1 MTSAASCEN
10 RFDLQRYLLVVVFA
24 LIGAGF
30 SATAFADSLQRLK
43 TSEWKL
49 TNFDIVTVDPDEILS
64 GGPRKDGIPAID
76 KPAFVSYADAASWL
90 ADNEPVVA
98 FEYEGKA
105 RAYPLQILMYH
116 EIVNDT
122 VGGKAVSVT
131 FCPLCNASIVF
142 DREVEGE
149 VLDFG
154 TTGRLRKSDLIM
166 YDRQTESWWQQFTGK
181 GIIGDYADTKLKQLP
196 SQIVSFATFRDAFDQ
211 GEVLSVKTGFERNY
225 GNNPYA
231 GYDAKNGIPF
241 LYRGEIDARL
251 PAMERVLSIP
261 IESGHQ
267 LVPLTSL
274 EQKPLI
280 EMQGKEG
287 PVVVIATGTAAS
299 ALDEGTIA
307 YSREIPVA
315 AAFNAE
321 HDGEKLTFEIKNDQ
335 VVDKQTGS
343 VWNALGHAVEGD
355 FEGAR
360 LEQIDL
366 GVHFSFAWLAFDP
379 QAAIYGQ

>member
-1 MTSAASCEN
+1 MDILNNNAVSDMTSAASGEN
-10 RFDLQRYLLVVVFA
+10 RFGLRRYLLVVVFA

-241 LYRGEIDARL
+241 LYRCL
-251 PAMERVLSIP
+251 LY
-261 IESGHQ
+261 
-267 LVPLTSL
+267 TSPSPRD
-274 EQKPLI
+274 QRGSRMPS
-280 EMQGKEG
+280 
-287 PVVVIATGTAAS
+287 S
-299 ALDEGTIA
+299 A
-307 YSREIPVA
+307 
-315 AAFNAE
+315 
-321 HDGEKLTFEIKNDQ
+321 
-335 VVDKQTGS
+335 
-343 VWNALGHAVEGD
+343 
-355 FEGAR
+355 
-360 LEQIDL
+360 
-366 GVHFSFAWLAFDP
+366 
-379 QAAIYGQ
+379 